1 MSQIQQQIRD
11 TIEQITGLDRVRQR
25 YNAAVHELNGYQKE
39 LDKLHA
45 VMVKELKDLDEIES
59 KGLKPFFYK
68 VLGSKEQQIEKERQE
83 YLSASLKF
91 NERQKSVE
99 VLEFEVELLNKKLGD
114 TTQLKKN
121 LETLKAKRENEILR
135 QHPDLANKLLQIAKE
150 KDQKFKYL
158 KELEDV
164 LEVGNKCIKSLNEM
178 VNELKK
184 ARQWG
189 QWDMTTKRG
198 NYAGY
203 NKHGAIDRAKNISVW
218 VKHELIKLNKE
229 LADVGHSKQNFQLN
243 IANFSQ
249 FTDIFFDNLIS
260 DWVIQKKIV
269 NALSNTVSVRDRILL
284 IVKTVRNEVEKVNQS
299 VTEANAR
306 REQIILSS

>member
-1 MSQIQQQIRD
+1 MSQIQQQIRE
-11 TIEQITGLDRVRQR
+11 TIEQITGLERVRSRYDDAVKELKSYQR
-25 YNAAVHELNGYQKE
+25 Q

-91 NERQKSVE
+91 NEKQKSVE
-99 VLEFEVELLNKKLGD
+99 VLEYEAELLQKKLGD
-114 TTQLKKN
+114 TTKLKQN
-121 LETLKAKRENEILR
+121 LEHLKGQRENEILR
-135 QHPDLANKLLQIAKE
+135 NHPQLANKLLNIAKQ

-158 KELEDV
+158 KELEDIGQ
-164 LEVGNKCIKSLNEM
+164 VGEKCAQSLNEM
-178 VNELKK
+178 AHELKQ

-189 QWDMTTKRG
+189 QWDMTSRKG
-198 NYAGY
+198 KYAGY

-229 LADVGHSKQNFQLN
+229 LADIGHKKQNFQLN

-269 NALSNTVSVRDRILL
+269 NALSNTVAVRDRVVLILQT
-284 IVKTVRNEVEKVNQS
+284 VKNEVVKVNQYLI
-299 VTEANAR
+299 ELDAER
-306 REQIILSS
+306 DQILLTS

>member
-1 MSQIQQQIRD
+1 MSQIQQEIRD

-25 YNAAVHELNGYQKE
+25 YNSAVHELKGYQSE

-91 NERQKSVE
+91 NEKQKSVE

-114 TTQLKKN
+114 TTQLKQN

-135 QHPDLANKLLQIAKE
+135 MHPNLANKLLQIAKE

-158 KELEDV
+158 KELEDI
-164 LEVGNKCIKSLNEM
+164 LEVGNKCVKSLNEM
-178 VNELKK
+178 VSELKK

-198 NYAGY
+198 KYAGY

-218 VKHELIKLNKE
+218 VKHELIKFNKE
-229 LADVGHSKQNFQLN
+229 LEDVGHSKQNFQLN

-284 IVKTVRNEVEKVNQS
+284 IVQTVRNEVKEVNQS
-299 VTEANAR
+299 VAEANGR
-306 REQIILSS
+306 RDQILITS